1 MKAKPAGSICK
12 NPFIWLNR
20 IVINIEK
27 RRTGDIRT
35 LVLTGKVLSNAQD
48 KLWHAVQHE
57 VVEEGERQLILDFSG
72 ISECDS
78 YGISELLRLHRS
90 IQNIGGK
97 MVLACLNDLLLKV
110 FSITKVDTVF
120 NIAETIPMAMELFPG
135 PDLKP
140 V

>member
-1 MKAKPAGSICK
+1 MSGSH
-12 NPFIWLNR
+12 
-20 IVINIEK
+20 
-27 RRTGDIRT
+27 
-35 LVLTGKVLSNAQD
+35 D

-57 VVEEGERQLILDFSG
+57 IVKNGERHLILDFSG

-97 MVLACLNDLLLKV
+97 MVLACLNELLLKV

-120 NIAETIPMAMELFPG
+120 NIADTVPLALELFPG
-135 PDLKP
+135 TDLKP
-140 V
+140 A